1 MTTITIS
8 AGGKVGAYRGE
19 EGAFAATLVTHE
31 MRGPFKAKAPKPG
44 EPLEYMLHEWGFAI
58 EDEDPEGCM
67 VWISSGESTGP
78 TSKTFGILTALTG
91 GRTIPVGTTLD
102 IDTHLIGRM
111 ALVEVRTNE
120 RGYLDCVGVTTLP
133 KAMQKAEASKAKAAP
148 AAAAVADAESG
159 DDSLPF

>member
-1 MTTITIS
+1 MSTITIT

-58 EDEDPEGCM
+58 EDEDPEECM

-91 GRTIPVGTTLD
+91 GRAIPVGTTLD

-111 ALVEVRTNE
+111 ALVDVRTND

-133 KAMQKAEASKAKAAP
+133 KAMQKDAAPKAAAPKAAP
-148 AAAAVADAESG
+148 VADAAPTPE
-159 DDSLPF
+159 DLPF